1 MTDDPVT
8 RREFDRVVQ
17 DHERRLKGHDSLYKD
32 LQDTREELVR
42 FTEAL
47 VAARS
52 EIMSGMNDRDLCK
65 ADCAKHRGE
74 FEVRIRA
81 LEKFRWQFGGAVVF
95 LAALPTWVMLIW
107 TFTR

>member
-1 MTDDPVT
+1 MVEEPVT

-52 EIMSGMNDRDLCK
+52 EIMSGVTDRDLCK
-65 ADCAKHRGE
+65 QQCSDHRAG
-74 FEVRIRA
+74 FEDRIRA
-81 LEKFRWQFGGAVVF
+81 LERFRWQFGGAVVL
-95 LAALPTWVMLIW
+95 LAALPAWVMLIY

>member
-1 MTDDPVT
+1 MAEDFVP
-8 RREFDRVVQ
+8 RREFDRVVA
-17 DHERRLKGHDSLYKD
+17 DHERRLAGHDGLYKD
-32 LQDTREELVR
+32 LQETREELTR

-47 VAARS
+47 KHARE
-52 EIMSGMNDRDLCK
+52 EIVSGLTERDKCQV
-65 ADCAKHRGE
+65 DCSNHRSA